1 MEMFLIRTA
10 QSVLNPMTDKAT
22 ARRLAEQIARFALD
36 NWEEMVR
43 RYDTTDCFTL
53 MEKLTREVID
63 EGCLEA
69 A

>member
-10 QSVLNPMTDKAT
+10 QSVLNPVTDKAT
-22 ARRLAEQIARFALD
+22 ARRLAEQITRFALD
-36 NWEEMVR
+36 NWEEMVK

-53 MEKLTREVID
+53 MENLTREVID